1 MWFARTSLSIA
12 VLLITAACG
21 FRPLYAP
28 SANGDVIRGLAN
40 IRILSIKD
48 RVGQNLHN
56 QLLDLLNPVG
66 PPARPDYVLR
76 IRLSES
82 KERLAI
88 RKSAFATRANLRISA
103 KFTLSTVRKGVE
115 DTGNPV
121 FSGKSASISSYNIL
135 DNPFATVMAE
145 KNARQLVVR
154 SIAQD
159 IRTRLAVFI
168 AQRQE

>member
-28 SANGDVIRGLAN
+28 SANGDVVKGLAN
-40 IRILSIKD
+40 IQIIPIKD

-56 QLLDLLNPVG
+56 QLLDLLNPTG
-66 PPARPDYVLR
+66 RPARPDYVLR
-76 IRLSES
+76 ISLRES

-103 KFTLSTVRKGVE
+103 KFTLSTVRKGAE
-115 DTGNPV
+115 GTGNTV
-121 FSGKSASISSYNIL
+121 FSGKSVGISSYNIL
-135 DNPFATVMAE
+135 NNPFATVMAE
-145 KNARQLVVR
+145 KNARRLAVR
-154 SIAQD
+154 GIAQD

-168 AQRQE
+168 AQRQK

>member
-28 SANGDVIRGLAN
+28 SAKGDVVRGLAN
-40 IRILSIKD
+40 IRIISVKD
-48 RVGQNLHN
+48 RIGQNLHN
-56 QLLDLLNPVG
+56 QLLDLLNPTG
-66 PPARPDYVLR
+66 RPARPDYVLR
-76 IRLSES
+76 IRLTES
-82 KERLAI
+82 KERFAV

-103 KFTLSTVRKGVE
+103 KFTLRAVKKGVE
-115 DTGNPV
+115 DTGNAV
-121 FSGKSASISSYNIL
+121 LSGKSVGISSYNIL

-145 KNARQLVVR
+145 KNARKLAVR
-154 SIAQD
+154 GIAQD

-168 AQRQE
+168 AQRQ